1 MGEKTYVQDLL
12 HRNAEEL
19 RDLIVQRNAHVYV
32 CGDASRMAKDV
43 FKAFSQLVQVDG
55 QGSSSESGTS
65 YLVNMK
71 AAGRWSEDVW

>member
-1 MGEKTYVQDLL
+1 
-12 HRNAEEL
+12 
-19 RDLIVQRNAHVYV
+19 
-32 CGDASRMAKDV
+32 MAKDV

-55 QGSSSESGTS
+55 QGSSSESGVS